1 MVDFYAEKRERVPGV
16 EMGTLELSEG
26 QNNLLFKVMGR
37 NEKSQ
42 GQAFDVINVI
52 CEKTE

>member
-1 MVDFYAEKRERVPGV
+1 
-16 EMGTLELSEG
+16 MGTLELVEG
-26 QNNLLFKVMGR
+26 TNNLMFKIVGK

-52 CEKTE
+52 CEKVD